1 MAFEVSIAQPV
12 IDYLNARERLT
23 AADITRLVEDVFD
36 ELGESA
42 DVFLKKNPHPFL
54 PDRFWYD
61 YTFMTEAL
69 EVRTFHFS
77 CDAQGHVFG
86 VTEVL
91 YAEEQP
97 EDND

>member
-1 MAFEVSIAQPV
+1 VPFAVHIVQDVYEY
-12 IDYLNARERLT
+12 IDRCERLT
-23 AADITRLVEDVFD
+23 PYDRARITDDLAA
-36 ELGESA
+36 ELGAAA

-77 CDAQGHVFG
+77 CNAEGHVYG

-97 EDND
+97 EDNE